1 MSVVQMTREFADLM
15 DVGSYAAARLIRT
28 EINRMHNNAALESYK
43 AMGLKEYKYLATLDC
58 RTCAVCG
65 ALDGKV
71 FKVSDAKTGVNFPPI
86 HSNDRCTITPVVP
99 GMAESGGRAACDP
112 ETGKNYMVPAGMTY
126 EGWRRSIAEKY
137 GADSIRTAQKKYWN
151 RKSDAEQMK
160 AMRKVL
166 GKDVPNRIADFQ
178 QLKYNDDDSWV
189 RLQQAYKDQ
198 PIRNRIQSDAQP
210 KVIDEGKQGK
220 HILGHNNYQEG
231 KSYLIISMNEAQKLV
246 DKFAGTGEILRDR
259 KGAWKHQE
267 SIQTDSIIGFVVDEI
282 TREAV
287 PTGDFKIHYGKSGT
301 HIVPLRRI
309 K

>member
-1 MSVVQMTREFADLM
+1 MTREFADLM

-210 KVIDEGKQGK
+210 KVIDE
-220 HILGHNNYQEG
+220 
-231 KSYLIISMNEAQKLV
+231 
-246 DKFAGTGEILRDR
+246 
-259 KGAWKHQE
+259 
-267 SIQTDSIIGFVVDEI
+267 
-282 TREAV
+282 REAGQTY
-287 PTGDFKIHYGKSGT
+287 PWT
-301 HIVPLRRI
+301 
-309 K
+309 